1 LIKIKIT
8 DPAKTTQTPTIINVP
23 KFTLVTSSLT
33 ELKEMKARRVTN
45 KILFLF
51 EDYEKTQGSENLRS
65 GTLLRQNG
73 EKFQGKQ

>member
-8 DPAKTTQTPTIINVP
+8 DPAKTTQTPTIINVA

-33 ELKEMKARRVTN
+33 ELKEMKVRRVTN

-51 EDYEKTQGSENLRS
+51 EDYEETQGGENLRT
-65 GTLLRQNG
+65 GTLPRQNG
-73 EKFQGKQ
+73 EKFQGK